1 MDKKMVPEVRF
12 KGFTDAWELRKLLD
26 LANMNARIGWQ
37 NLRTSEF
44 LDNGDYM
51 LITGTDFKDGEIDYS
66 NIHYVK
72 KNRFDQD
79 KKIQISNGSIL
90 ITKDGTLGKVA
101 YVTDLPMPATLNAGV
116 FNVRI
121 KNENEVND
129 KYLFHYLKAPF
140 LLKFSSEQSTGG
152 TIKHLNQNVLVKFP
166 VPLPALAEQNKI
178 AEFLTNFD
186 KLITLQQR
194 QLDLYKKLK
203 KGLLQK
209 LFSKDGEKVPEVRFA
224 DFHDDWEQ
232 CKLGEIS
239 NITKLAGFEFT
250 KYVHYSNKGKII
262 ALRGLNVKNGKLDLS
277 DVKYIDNSNFAKLK
291 RSKLYKNDMLFTYVG
306 TLGESALVPQ
316 NDSFYLAP
324 NVALIRFNEQYIPY
338 FFREYMSTPSFYL
351 KNVLPLSSSSS
362 QPALSMK
369 SIRTFIIKFPNELE
383 QKKLS
388 IFFKNIEN
396 VITLQQ
402 YKINKLEELKKYFL
416 QKLFI

>member
-1 MDKKMVPEVRF
+1 
-12 KGFTDAWELRKLLD
+12 
-26 LANMNARIGWQ
+26 
-37 NLRTSEF
+37 
-44 LDNGDYM
+44 M
-51 LITGTDFKDGEIDYS
+51 LIKNILNLID
-66 NIHYVK
+66 
-72 KNRFDQD
+72 
-79 KKIQISNGSIL
+79 IS
-90 ITKDGTLGKVA
+90 
-101 YVTDLPMPATLNAGV
+101 
-116 FNVRI
+116 
-121 KNENEVND
+121 
-129 KYLFHYLKAPF
+129 
-140 LLKFSSEQSTGG
+140 
-152 TIKHLNQNVLVKFP
+152 
-166 VPLPALAEQNKI
+166 
-178 AEFLTNFD
+178 
-186 KLITLQQR
+186 ITLQQR

>member
-1 MDKKMVPEVRF
+1 
-12 KGFTDAWELRKLLD
+12 
-26 LANMNARIGWQ
+26 MNARIGWQ

-209 LFSKDGEKVPEVRFA
+209 LFPKDGEKVPEVRFA
-224 DFHDDWEQ
+224 DFHEDWKQ
-232 CKLGEIS
+232 FKLNELRDFNDKYSFTGGPFGSDLKSSDYTSDGIRIIQLQNIGDGFFLNNYKIYTSKEKAQSLSSNYIYPGEI
-239 NITKLAGFEFT
+239 
-250 KYVHYSNKGKII
+250 II
-262 ALRGLNVKNGKLDLS
+262 AKMASPLARATIIPKLTDIFLMSSDGIRLKIDSKKYDNYFVLTAINNSSFRKKALANSSGTTRKRIGLAVLGNLILNIPKFQEQVKVGGTFKR
-277 DVKYIDNSNFAKLK
+277 ID
-291 RSKLYKNDMLFTYVG
+291 R
-306 TLGESALVPQ
+306 Q
-316 NDSFYLAP
+316 
-324 NVALIRFNEQYIPY
+324 
-338 FFREYMSTPSFYL
+338 
-351 KNVLPLSSSSS
+351 
-362 QPALSMK
+362 
-369 SIRTFIIKFPNELE
+369 
-383 QKKLS
+383 
-388 IFFKNIEN
+388 
-396 VITLQQ
+396 ITLQ
-402 YKINKLEELKKYFL
+402 YEKLNKLNFFKKYLL